1 MRLGKGC
8 ARLGEVKLD
17 LESGEMEGR
26 PDKGQQCG
34 DFMTGVMIGVKR
46 GEGGEEGCIYTRE
59 RC

>member
-46 GEGGEEGCIYTRE
+46 GEGG
-59 RC
+59 